1 MTRITFLLLLLIQSE
16 LLIACLSADQ
26 NRIFPIGQSSK
37 GWHVLEIQQSR
48 NDADF
53 KPIWQCVAYHKI
65 YNEKH
70 EVKQADSIQ
79 TMGYFPEGN
88 YIKVVQFLFGR
99 ALEIAKTNKSLKYL
113 TPKSLYFC
121 DYAHDNSE
129 AKLSFD
135 TINNRVYVQ
144 LISGKKHEIH
154 VLKNENSI
162 ARDLLHARM
171 EDENSDVNAALMFKD
186 ILCVNSVRKFNLGEK
201 KLTVVHLGIGE
212 FLSDANGNVPKP
224 NPYFSKEPFNSI
236 FNSIFFENVLHHGYG
251 FDFMI
256 WE

>member
-1 MTRITFLLLLLIQSE
+1 MIRIILLFFLLIQFK
-16 LLIACLSADQ
+16 ATFGCLSADQ
-26 NRIFPIGQSSK
+26 NRIFPIGQSNK
-37 GWHVLEIQQSR
+37 GWHVLEVQQSR

-79 TMGYFPEGN
+79 TLGYFPEGN
-88 YIKVVQFLFGR
+88 YIKSVQFLFGK
-99 ALEIAKTNKSLKYL
+99 AIEIAKTNKTLKYL

-121 DYAHDNSE
+121 DYAHDNPE

-135 TINNRVYVQ
+135 TLNNRTYVQ
-144 LISGKKHEIH
+144 LNSGKMHEVT
-154 VLKNENSI
+154 VLRNDKSI
-162 ARDLLHARM
+162 ARDLLHGRM
-171 EDENSDVNAALMFKD
+171 EDENKQVNVAQMFQD
-186 ILCVNSVRKFNLGEK
+186 ILCINSVRKFNLGNK
-201 KLTVVHLGIGE
+201 QLTIIHLGIGE
-212 FLSDANGNVPKP
+212 FLSDANGNYPKP
-224 NPYFSKEPFNSI
+224 NPHFSKEPFNSI